1 MANEWQSL
9 LPSAWKPQDP
19 NTQVQAAKAGA
30 ETALTHAQTATQ
42 AVDAVAR
49 NQERIRKQALQD
61 VIAKSVRTTLGPD
74 GKLIKVID
82 QDRFF
87 EAMSKSP
94 AAADAYDKFVSTA
107 YPQMQR
113 EAVQR
118 GLSAAVTPEGG
129 VDQAKVAAAAQR
141 SPFGASIVS
150 EAAAQ
155 QKQRLGEA
163 AAQAGDLTTI
173 GAMTTSPEGAA
184 RPGTLVGNTQM
195 QPRVLGTPTAG
206 GAAAADRVSASVV
219 AQLSD
224 AGRESV
230 LYNLKAKG
238 IALPKTASD
247 ADIAAAINR
256 VADAA
261 VASESVAGADL
272 QKPISLATSVF
283 QTAARE
289 PSIRQKVQ
297 GEILG
302 GALDY
307 TGKKISTEKADVD
320 LDLTKKAQ
328 KEIDQLIRQGYNA
341 TTSNAAAILENK
353 AKIDWLNETRHSVRE
368 VKSQIK
374 QGKTLDP
381 DTFNNKLN
389 TWLNAPQAAESITT
403 ESGRD
408 KFLSGLRPI
417 KSLGAVLNESRDIK
431 DVVRALTAQNLGAQ
445 DQVVVLEHLDKILSE
460 QLVSGQ
466 AVNKDKQYRS
476 KNLKPSVFGK
486 DKAGEVPNTQRS
498 NKRGML

>member
-9 LPSAWKPQDP
+9 LPSAWKPQEP

-30 ETALTHAQTATQ
+30 ETALAHAQTATQ
-42 AVDAVAR
+42 AVDAAAR

-184 RPGTLVGNTQM
+184 RPGTLVGNAQM

-206 GAAAADRVSASVV
+206 GAADRVSASVV

-328 KEIDQLIRQGYNA
+328 KEINQLIRQGYNA

-353 AKIDWLNETRHSVRE
+353 AKIDWLEETRHSVRE
-368 VKSQIK
+368 MLSQAN
-374 QGKTLDP
+374 QGKRLDP
-381 DTFNNKLN
+381 DTFNNVVN
-389 TWLNAPQAAESITT
+389 TWLNAPQTAESIST
-403 ESGRD
+403 ESGRE
-408 KFLSGLRPI
+408 KFLSGLRPV
-417 KSLGAVLNESRDIK
+417 KSLGAILNESRDVK

-445 DQVVVLEHLDKILSE
+445 DQRVVLDQLDKMLSE

-476 KNLKPSVFGK
+476 KKLKPSVFGK